1 MIRAVGVEAE
11 SGLPLAG
18 VHQLLHSLLPAVDGL
33 DQVHRTVFDAA
44 FGRGTGKPPSVMSLG
59 IAALDLLSLAASTR
73 PLLLLLDD
81 GQWLDA
87 ASIAVIGFAG
97 RRLTGSSVK
106 LVVGLRGGCWTCATP
121 ASLPRS
127 VTWCWT
133 GPRATRWR
141 CSNCPSI

>member
-106 LVVGLRGGCWTCATP
+106 LVVGLRGGGWTCATP
-121 ASLPRS
+121 ASLPRP